1 MRQQL
6 LDLSANPGID
16 AIEDGSP
23 VFTRGVI
30 ELLDLL
36 PPLARQA
43 ITSQGLMVDGIITP
57 TARRCTRLY
66 DHSAHPFVSR
76 EVCTASDHSKAS
88 SGQDETSETTQL
100 LRAWADGDRGAL
112 ERLTPHVYRTLRR
125 IAGYQMQHERAGDS
139 MQATAL
145 VHEAYLELIDVTN
158 VNWQHRAHF
167 FAVSAQIMR
176 HILLDRARRR
186 VAAKRGGAP
195 ERINLDELPDISGDR
210 ARELIA
216 LEDALNTLVE
226 NDPRKA
232 RVVELR
238 FFGGLSVEET
248 AEVLAVS
255 PETVMRDW
263 KFARSWLHA
272 ALSNS

>member
-1 MRQQL
+1 L
-6 LDLSANPGID
+6 YTA
-16 AIEDGSP
+16 
-23 VFTRGVI
+23 F
-30 ELLDLL
+30 
-36 PPLARQA
+36 ARIVQ
-43 ITSQGLMVDGIITP
+43 
-57 TARRCTRLY
+57 
-66 DHSAHPFVSR
+66 
-76 EVCTASDHSKAS
+76 EVCTTSDKSKTT
-88 SGQDETSETTQL
+88 SGEDQPSETTQL

-112 ERLTPHVYRTLRR
+112 ERLTPRVYRTLRR
-125 IAGYQMQHERAGDS
+125 IAGYQMQNERAGHS

-186 VAAKRGGAP
+186 VAAKRGGTAGQ
-195 ERINLDELPDISGDR
+195 INLDELPDLSGDR

-216 LEDALNTLVE
+216 LEDALNTLAQ
-226 NDPRKA
+226 NDQRKA

-272 ALSNS
+272 ELSNG

>member
-1 MRQQL
+1 M
-6 LDLSANPGID
+6 
-16 AIEDGSP
+16 
-23 VFTRGVI
+23 
-30 ELLDLL
+30 
-36 PPLARQA
+36 
-43 ITSQGLMVDGIITP
+43 
-57 TARRCTRLY
+57 
-66 DHSAHPFVSR
+66 
-76 EVCTASDHSKAS
+76 SDQPQAS
-88 SGQDETSETTQL
+88 SEDEQASETTQL

-112 ERLTPHVYRTLRR
+112 ERLTPRVYRTLRR
-125 IAGYQMQHERAGDS
+125 IAGYQMQYERDGHS

-186 VAAKRGGAP
+186 VAAKRGGTAEP
-195 ERINLDELPDISGDR
+195 VNLDELPDLSGDR

-216 LEDALNTLVE
+216 LEDALNVLAE

-248 AEVLAVS
+248 AEVLTVS

-263 KFARSWLHA
+263 KFARSWLQA
-272 ALSNS
+272 ELSNG

>member
-1 MRQQL
+1 MYTVL
-6 LDLSANPGID
+6 LI
-16 AIEDGSP
+16 
-23 VFTRGVI
+23 R
-30 ELLDLL
+30 L
-36 PPLARQA
+36 PPAEIGQE
-43 ITSQGLMVDGIITP
+43 IS
-57 TARRCTRLY
+57 
-66 DHSAHPFVSR
+66 
-76 EVCTASDHSKAS
+76 TASDKSNPT
-88 SGQDETSETTQL
+88 SGDDHTSETTQL
-100 LRAWADGDRGAL
+100 LRAWADGDRDAL
-112 ERLTPHVYRTLRR
+112 ERLTPRVYRTLRR
-125 IAGYQMQHERAGDS
+125 IAGYQMQRERAGNS

-145 VHEAYLELIDVTN
+145 VHEAYLELIDVTS

-186 VAAKRGGAP
+186 VAVKRAGAA

-216 LEDALNTLVE
+216 LEDALTALAH
-226 NDPRKA
+226 NDERKA

-272 ALSNS
+272 ELSNG

>member
-1 MRQQL
+1 MYTVL
-6 LDLSANPGID
+6 LI
-16 AIEDGSP
+16 
-23 VFTRGVI
+23 
-30 ELLDLL
+30 
-36 PPLARQA
+36 
-43 ITSQGLMVDGIITP
+43 
-57 TARRCTRLY
+57 RLQPAE
-66 DHSAHPFVSR
+66 SGQEIS
-76 EVCTASDHSKAS
+76 TASDKSNPT
-88 SGQDETSETTQL
+88 SGDDHTSETTQL
-100 LRAWADGDRGAL
+100 LRAWADGDRDAL
-112 ERLTPHVYRTLRR
+112 ERLTPRVYRTLRR
-125 IAGYQMQHERAGDS
+125 IAGYQMQRERAGNS

-145 VHEAYLELIDVTN
+145 VHEAYLELIDVTS

-186 VAAKRGGAP
+186 VAVKRAGAA

-216 LEDALNTLVE
+216 LEDALTALAQ
-226 NDPRKA
+226 NDERKA

-272 ALSNS
+272 ELSNG

>member
-1 MRQQL
+1 M
-6 LDLSANPGID
+6 
-16 AIEDGSP
+16 
-23 VFTRGVI
+23 
-30 ELLDLL
+30 
-36 PPLARQA
+36 
-43 ITSQGLMVDGIITP
+43 DGIITP
-57 TARRCTRLY
+57 TARPCTRPTA
-66 DHSAHPFVSR
+66 DPFSTCQNR
-76 EVCTASDHSKAS
+76 QEVCTASDQPKANS
-88 SGQDETSETTQL
+88 DQDQPSETTQL
-100 LRAWADGDRGAL
+100 LRAWAEGDRGAL
-112 ERLTPHVYRTLRR
+112 ERLTPRVYRTLRR
-125 IAGYQMQHERAGDS
+125 IAGYQMQHERAGHS

-186 VAAKRGGAP
+186 VAAKRGGAA
-195 ERINLDELPDISGDR
+195 ERINLDQLPDISGDR

-216 LEDALNTLVE
+216 LEDALTTLAQ
-226 NDPRKA
+226 NDERKA

-248 AEVLAVS
+248 AEVLSVS

-272 ALSNS
+272 ELSNS